1 MHRRVPSLRHGMPYA
16 GMPHAMG
23 NLQIPTLG
31 PPPNVSLFPWLLD
44 SLHPRK
50 FRLRATLLCLLSLIS
65 ITTYICLI
73 SPPSHSFEPRHHHPP
88 HWRNLAAQF
97 PLPPPGPP
105 PRPDVLLSPEQEL
118 GALTAFMAALPQNVI
133 PSNIDPSQP
142 IDPQLVLDFDTRSPE
157 AVDEID
163 DVVLGVW
170 MNNPVVL
177 FSKVRHSHIQSPNLN
192 LTFRL
197 IIAVPFG
204 HHPRGQ
210 GHFTGPG
217 SQATANYIRHRPTRS
232 VSQVYFSH
240 SIVANQFLQPMRT

>member
-1 MHRRVPSLRHGMPYA
+1 MHRRVPSLRHGMPVPYA

-23 NLQIPTLG
+23 NLQIPSLG
-31 PPPNVSLFPWLLD
+31 PTPNMSLFPWLVD

-50 FRLRATLLCLLSLIS
+50 FRLRATLLCLLSLMS

-73 SPPSHSFEPRHHHPP
+73 SPPAHSFERRHHHPP

-133 PSNIDPSQP
+133 PSNIDPLRP

-177 FSKVRHSHIQSPNLN
+177 FTKVWRDPQCSSSP

-197 IIAVPFG
+197 IIAAPFG
-204 HHPRGQ
+204 RQPRGQ
-210 GHFTGPG
+210 GHFEGPG
-217 SQATANYIRHRPTRS
+217 SEATANYIRRRPTRS
-232 VSQVYFSH
+232 VFQAYFS
-240 SIVANQFLQPMRT
+240 PCCG